1 VILHEKANRGLT
13 LMEGFEHHAASA
25 SFAVVLLTADDEG
38 RKVGEDEL
46 RPRGLQNV
54 VLELGFF
61 LGCLGRGRVVVLL
74 DPGVETPSDIA
85 GLVYVTL
92 DEGGV
97 WKQKL
102 SRNSRLQAS
111 LSMSRA
117 SRRP

>member
-54 VLELGFF
+54 VLELGFSWAA
-61 LGCLGRGRVVVLL
+61 LAEDASSSC
-74 DPGVETPSDIA
+74 S
-85 GLVYVTL
+85 TL
-92 DEGGV
+92 A
-97 WKQKL
+97 L
-102 SRNSRLQAS
+102 RL
-111 LSMSRA
+111 
-117 SRRP
+117 RRTSPVSCT